1 MLPPGN
7 AFGRHTAR
15 FPGDRASA
23 TAAREVCRHSARTYI
38 GVRPTAAQGL
48 DHVIFVT
55 AVERKLLF
63 RQYHVALKRSGT
75 KTPRVELAEMGPS
88 LDLALRRTRRAP
100 EDLLKE
106 ALRQPK
112 LTGKKVRDAPVHVV
126 LYPNTSA
133 SCTQLAPQ
141 YFLNEALRKPRLTG
155 KKVWDDVLV
164 QA

>member
-1 MLPPGN
+1 M
-7 AFGRHTAR
+7 
-15 FPGDRASA
+15 
-23 TAAREVCRHSARTYI
+23 
-38 GVRPTAAQGL
+38 AQGL

-112 LTGKKVRDAPVHVV
+112 LTGKKVRHGPITLVF
-126 LYPNTSA
+126 YPNIVA
-133 SCTQLAPQ
+133 SRTRPVPEDILCKEAMRQPKLMGKMVQ
-141 YFLNEALRKPRLTG
+141 NET
-155 KKVWDDVLV
+155 LV
-164 QA
+164 EA